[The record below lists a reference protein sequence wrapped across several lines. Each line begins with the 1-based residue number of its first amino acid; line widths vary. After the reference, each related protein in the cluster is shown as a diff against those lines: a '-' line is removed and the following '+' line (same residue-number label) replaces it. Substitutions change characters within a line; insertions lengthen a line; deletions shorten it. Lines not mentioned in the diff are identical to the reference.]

1 VPRAFESSCKIE
13 PFSFV
18 MVRTFLD
25 HPIPEAVTAAEVAR
39 ALITTAQWYILQ
51 ILLSFFWGARENGF
65 THVSAAVFLRS
76 GPVASCT
83 PWFANLAETR
93 ETNVTHT

>member
-1 VPRAFESSCKIE
+1 MH
-13 PFSFV
+13 V
-18 MVRTFLD
+18 MVRTFLN

-39 ALITTAQWYILQ
+39 ANHLDCSMVWY

-65 THVSAAVFLRS
+65 TYVSAAAAVFLRS
-76 GPVASCT
+76 GPAASCT